1 MIPPGQLPVGA
12 LDLVSARVRRH
23 AQNVVVIA
31 HRLLGYVGGDGPDRY
46 DRGSPHPSQGTDRA
60 CWYNPEMKECP
71 LCGEAMRLHAREVR
85 DRPGVNSAVKLLRE
99 WICPECDYFEE
110 AEAGEG

>member
-1 MIPPGQLPVGA
+1 MAAGKSVSRGPPVDGAPVRA
-12 LDLVSARVRRH
+12 A
-23 AQNVVVIA
+23 A
-31 HRLLGYVGGDGPDRY
+31 
-46 DRGSPHPSQGTDRA
+46 SQAATILQ
-60 CWYNPEMKECP
+60 MKECP

-85 DRPGVNSAVKLLRE
+85 DRPGVDSVRLVRE